1 VLPVVE
7 LATEVFIT
15 LEGEVG
21 VFQGLHVD
29 AEDDVDLADEIVEP
43 QTLHVQV
50 GFDTVVDAL
59 RGHRELQDFLFLA
72 QDL

>member
-1 VLPVVE
+1 
-7 LATEVFIT
+7 
-15 LEGEVG
+15 

-59 RGHRELQDFLFLA
+59 RGHRELKDFLFLA